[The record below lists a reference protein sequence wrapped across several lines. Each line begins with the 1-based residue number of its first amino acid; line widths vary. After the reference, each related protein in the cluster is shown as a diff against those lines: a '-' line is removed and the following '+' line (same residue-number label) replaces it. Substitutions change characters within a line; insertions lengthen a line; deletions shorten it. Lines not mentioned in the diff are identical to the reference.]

1 MNRLFLVPCAALLA
15 AGAAS
20 AQTYTAVDLTPDAV
34 YATANAISTEGAAGS
49 VAGNLYG
56 VGRATFW
63 DGHGQVDLHPAFVDG
78 ATAGV
83 STVQGLGGNLRVG
96 WAASGPGSV
105 NRPVPLVWQGAAASV
120 STLPIPFANAGGR
133 ALATD
138 GSQIVGFGIPLAKDG
153 TTTGAGH
160 VLLWDVANGT
170 VTDFGDGGGGA
181 FAAGVG
187 GGQQVGHVMKGA
199 ANAALWRGSARSLVI
214 LHPKNAVVS
223 QASGTDGVRQV
234 GHAGYD
240 VRIRREAVNGNKDQ
254 RFNYAFVWSGTAASG
269 LNIHPYPANA
279 LAGVNLTQS
288 YALAVNGPWIAG
300 YAGDQAKFATPA
312 YNHAIVWDVNYQA
325 TDLNAFLP
333 SGFVGA
339 QATSVDAAGNV
350 AGFMS
355 KADGTRHAVVW
366 LLNAAQ

>member
-1 MNRLFLVPCAALLA
+1 MNRLSLISCAALLA
-15 AGAAS
+15 AGAVS
-20 AQTYTAVDLTPDAV
+20 AQSYTVVDLTPDAV
-34 YATANAISTEGAAGS
+34 YATANAITVGGAAGS

-63 DGHGQVDLHPAFVDG
+63 DGQGQVDLHPAFVDG
-78 ATAGV
+78 TATGI
-83 STVQGLGGNLRVG
+83 STVQGLTGDLQVG
-96 WAASGPGSV
+96 WASGPGSA
-105 NRPVPLVWQGAAASV
+105 NRPMPLVWQGAAETV
-120 STLPIPFANAGGR
+120 SSLPIPFANAGGR

-138 GSQIVGFGIPLAKDG
+138 GRQIVGFGIPLAKDG

-160 VLLWDVANGT
+160 VLLWDVASGT

-187 GGQQVGHVMKGA
+187 GGQQVGHVMKGGM
-199 ANAALWRGSARSLVI
+199 NAALWRGSAKSLVI
-214 LHPKNAVVS
+214 LHPKSAVVS
-223 QASGTDGVRQV
+223 QANGTDGVRQV
-234 GHAGYD
+234 GSAGFD
-240 VRIRREAVNGNKDQ
+240 IRVRREAVNGNKDQ

-312 YNHAIVWDVNYQA
+312 YSHAIVWDVNYQA

-333 SGFVGA
+333 VGFVGA

-350 AGFMS
+350 AGFMA